1 MAPAPETLPYD
12 RNRILEG
19 RPLAGCRDRQLRL
32 RGLRCVPLAI
42 LFAPL
47 RASGW
52 TNQPLKRP

>member
-52 TNQPLKRP
+52 T